1 MGPGRWPYGVCQ
13 YRLLTTGAVSTR
25 NSCFLDHLS
34 WTTRCLHPNASRF
47 YVFQHQDMTRFQ
59 SNWLTL
65 KELNCLFHV
74 SLMNLCKMVDLLR
87 TNSHPGIL
95 LESLVRSLDDV
106 TCYEGGG
113 DMVPSSRQPGQYKFH
128 SIIFNRENVSVCH
141 IFKSKI
147 WKGRAPLLF
156 HHCYLTFTA
165 VRWPLFKKVYLPYI
179 HGVFDSCS
187 SCRKPP
193 S

>member
-59 SNWLTL
+59 NFQTNWLTLTL
-65 KELNCLFHV
+65 KELNSLFHV

-87 TNSHPGIL
+87 TNSHPGIP

-113 DMVPSSRQPGQYKFH
+113 GWRCPPAVKDM
-128 SIIFNRENVSVCH
+128 
-141 IFKSKI
+141 
-147 WKGRAPLLF
+147 KGSGSPAFSPFLILKN
-156 HHCYLTFTA
+156 TA
-165 VRWPLFKKVYLPYI
+165 VRWPLFV
-179 HGVFDSCS
+179 
-187 SCRKPP
+187 
-193 S
+193 